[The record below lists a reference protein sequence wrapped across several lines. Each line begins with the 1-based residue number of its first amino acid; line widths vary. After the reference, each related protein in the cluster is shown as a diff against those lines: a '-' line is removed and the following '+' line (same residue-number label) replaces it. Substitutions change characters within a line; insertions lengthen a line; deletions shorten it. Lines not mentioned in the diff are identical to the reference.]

1 MLWFRKSKKGFTLI
15 ELMVVVAIIGV
26 LALLGLRLYTG
37 QQEKAKNAIVK
48 ANAGTIQ
55 TLIQA
60 ELADTS
66 FANLNT
72 VVAIAALFAAS
83 GIRNPLDSPNLQVF
97 TAFATDN
104 GGAGIVTPGDVWIF
118 PVATAGSEHF
128 EINGNVTGAAGAVAP
143 AEDVY
148 PSPDNNLSARP

>member
-1 MLWFRKSKKGFTLI
+1 MLWLRKSKKGFTLI

-60 ELADTS
+60 ELADS
-66 FANLNT
+66 A
-72 VVAIAALFAAS
+72 VASVKALWTAGTLQSSS
-83 GIRNPLDSPNLQVF
+83 GIRNPVTGAPQT
-97 TAFATDN
+97 TAGTSASTCGD
-104 GGAGIVTPGDVWIF
+104 GDVWVNEASNVF
-118 PVATAGSEHF
+118 T
-128 EINGNVTGAAGAVAP
+128 INGDDAGTGDN
-143 AEDVY
+143 DVY
-148 PSPDNNLSARP
+148 PTPLTARK

>member
-1 MLWFRKSKKGFTLI
+1 MLWLRKSKKGFTLI

-60 ELADTS
+60 ELADDTV
-66 FANLNT
+66 AN
-72 VVAIAALFAAS
+72 VWS
-83 GIRNPLDSPNLQVF
+83 
-97 TAFATDN
+97 
-104 GGAGIVTPGDVWIF
+104 DV
-118 PVATAGSEHF
+118 
-128 EINGNVTGAAGAVAP
+128 GAAGASSTLIGNAGIYNPFLGSKQINNGTADSTGTSDGTAHGEVYVTKSG
-143 AEDVY
+143 DVFY
-148 PSPDNNLSARP
+148 INGCTADGSAVYSTNLEARK